1 MDTSIVIFI
10 ITLIFMSFYIFN
22 EARPEGSKFSE
33 TIRDTLKRF
42 LEKIMLSINSCR
54 VRRFTLIVAVILVA
68 VVGSMASTS
77 AGTDSWYL
85 LLNKSELNPPSYV
98 FGIVWPILYILMMVS
113 AFLAH
118 KNIFSIFIIQLIFNA
133 AWSWLFFRFQMPL
146 IALLD
151 IYLLIAINI
160 YILNLMYKENKLAFF
175 YLSLTFLDIFCELP
189 KLIYCYK

>member
-1 MDTSIVIFI
+1 MI
-10 ITLIFMSFYIFN
+10 SF
-22 EARPEGSKFSE
+22 
-33 TIRDTLKRF
+33 
-42 LEKIMLSINSCR
+42 NSCR
-54 VRRFTLIVAVILVA
+54 VRRFTLIVAIILA
-68 VVGSMASTS
+68 AAVGSMASTS

-85 LLNKSELNPPSYV
+85 LLDKSKLNPPGYV

-113 AFLAH
+113 AFLAYRR
-118 KNIFSIFIIQLIFNA
+118 IFLIFIIQLFFNA

-175 YLSLTFLDIFCELP
+175 LFIPYVIWISFASYLNLFIV
-189 KLIYCYK
+189 INN

>member
-1 MDTSIVIFI
+1 MI
-10 ITLIFMSFYIFN
+10 
-22 EARPEGSKFSE
+22 
-33 TIRDTLKRF
+33 
-42 LEKIMLSINSCR
+42 SINSCK
-54 VRRFTLIVAVILVA
+54 VRRFTLIVAVILA
-68 VVGSMASTS
+68 AAIGSMASTS
-77 AGTDSWYL
+77 AGNNSWYL
-85 LLNKSELNPPSYV
+85 LLDKSELNPPSYV

-118 KNIFSIFIIQLIFNA
+118 KKIFSIFIIQLFLNA

-175 YLSLTFLDIFCELP
+175 LFIPYVVWISFASYLNLFIV
-189 KLIYCYK
+189 INN

>member
-1 MDTSIVIFI
+1 
-10 ITLIFMSFYIFN
+10 
-22 EARPEGSKFSE
+22 
-33 TIRDTLKRF
+33 
-42 LEKIMLSINSCR
+42 MLSINSCR
-54 VRRFTLIVAVILVA
+54 VRRFTLIVAVILA
-68 VVGSMASTS
+68 AAIGSMASTS
-77 AGTDSWYL
+77 ASTDSWYL

-118 KNIFSIFIIQLIFNA
+118 KKIFSIFIIQLFFNA

-160 YILNLMYKENKLAFF
+160 YILNLMYKENKVAFF
-175 YLSLTFLDIFCELP
+175 LFIPYVVWISFASYLNLFIV
-189 KLIYCYK
+189 INN

>member
-1 MDTSIVIFI
+1 
-10 ITLIFMSFYIFN
+10 
-22 EARPEGSKFSE
+22 
-33 TIRDTLKRF
+33 
-42 LEKIMLSINSCR
+42 MLSINSCR
-54 VRRFTLIVAVILVA
+54 VRRFTLIVAVILAA
-68 VVGSMASTS
+68 VIGSMASTS
-77 AGTDSWYL
+77 AATDSWYL

-118 KNIFSIFIIQLIFNA
+118 KKIFSIFIIQLFFNA

-160 YILNLMYKENKLAFF
+160 YILNLMFRENKLAFF
-175 YLSLTFLDIFCELP
+175 LFIPYVIWISFASYLNLFIV
-189 KLIYCYK
+189 INN

>member
-1 MDTSIVIFI
+1 
-10 ITLIFMSFYIFN
+10 
-22 EARPEGSKFSE
+22 
-33 TIRDTLKRF
+33 
-42 LEKIMLSINSCR
+42 MLSINSCR
-54 VRRFTLIVAVILVA
+54 VRRFTLIVAVILA
-68 VVGSMASTS
+68 AAIGSTASTS
-77 AGTDSWYL
+77 ASTDSWYL

-118 KNIFSIFIIQLIFNA
+118 KKVFSIFIVQLFFNA

-175 YLSLTFLDIFCELP
+175 LFIPYVVWISFASYLNLFIV
-189 KLIYCYK
+189 INN

>member
-1 MDTSIVIFI
+1 MIS
-10 ITLIFMSFYIFN
+10 L
-22 EARPEGSKFSE
+22 
-33 TIRDTLKRF
+33 
-42 LEKIMLSINSCR
+42 NSCR
-54 VRRFTLIVAVILVA
+54 VRRFTLIVAVILA
-68 VVGSMASTS
+68 AALGSMASTT

-85 LLNKSELNPPSYV
+85 LLNKSMLNPPSYV
-98 FGIVWPILYILMMVS
+98 FGIVWPILYVLMIVS

-118 KNIFSIFIIQLIFNA
+118 RKIFSIFIIQLFFNA

-175 YLSLTFLDIFCELP
+175 LFIPYVIWISFASYLNLFIV
-189 KLIYCYK
+189 INN

>member
-1 MDTSIVIFI
+1 
-10 ITLIFMSFYIFN
+10 
-22 EARPEGSKFSE
+22 
-33 TIRDTLKRF
+33 
-42 LEKIMLSINSCR
+42 MLSINSCR
-54 VRRFTLIVAVILVA
+54 VRRFTLIVAVILA
-68 VVGSMASTS
+68 AAIGSMASTS
-77 AGTDSWYL
+77 ASTDSWYL

-113 AFLAH
+113 AFLAY
-118 KNIFSIFIIQLIFNA
+118 KKVFSIFIVQLFLNA

-175 YLSLTFLDIFCELP
+175 LFIPYVVWISFASYLNLFIV
-189 KLIYCYK
+189 INN

>member
-1 MDTSIVIFI
+1 
-10 ITLIFMSFYIFN
+10 
-22 EARPEGSKFSE
+22 
-33 TIRDTLKRF
+33 
-42 LEKIMLSINSCR
+42 MLSINSCR
-54 VRRFTLIVAVILVA
+54 VRRFTLIVAVLLDAAI
-68 VVGSMASTS
+68 GRMASTS

-118 KNIFSIFIIQLIFNA
+118 KKIFSIFIIQLILNA

-151 IYLLIAINI
+151 IYLLIVINI

-175 YLSLTFLDIFCELP
+175 LFIPYVIWISFASYLNLFIV
-189 KLIYCYK
+189 INN